1 MQLVMNAG
9 ADQLR
14 VDFGVVAIVSHM
26 QTGTAEVSSQEE
38 EERRLGDKQR

>member
-1 MQLVMNAG
+1 MNTG

-14 VDFGVVAIVSHM
+14 VDFGVVAIVSRM

-38 EERRLGDKQR
+38 EEERRLGDKQR